1 MTKQYAKLISETQV
15 EFPPKNKGP
24 IINYNLNEELLKADG
39 YKLFIPA
46 EKEIGKSYTI
56 TYNETAT
63 KIIEVATEIP
73 QPTPEE
79 RLAQAKKRKYQE
91 ALEKANDYLD
101 NEAMFE
107 LEENVH
113 IEATKENMNTM
124 ATAAIAIEKGLIS
137 VQPWTSKEDTL
148 IELNEEEC
156 LSVSIGIGEIQ
167 SRIWNNQ
174 FLSYKTQ
181 IDSAKTIEE
190 VEAIL
195 ILYSNEVEG

>member
-56 TYNETAT
+56 TYTETAT

-79 RLAQAKKRKYQE
+79 RLAQAKERKYQE

-124 ATAAIAIEKGLIS
+124 ATAAIAIEKGLMS

-156 LSVSIGIGEIQ
+156 LSVSMGIGEIQ

-195 ILYSNEVEG
+195 ISYSNEVEG